1 MHHSVPALAACVF
14 LVASPVVASEPP
26 CSGNKQD
33 ICEMVQN
40 VIQSKGKSCDTLV
53 ALAPT
58 IGDGFRVTCL
68 TQDTVRPVR
77 YSLRFSADRTEFSL
91 R

>member
-1 MHHSVPALAACVF
+1 
-14 LVASPVVASEPP
+14 
-26 CSGNKQD
+26 
-33 ICEMVQN
+33 MVQN